1 MQFQNARIFTGSGFR
16 RGGFS
21 VEDGIFTRLRFD
33 AAEEGVDLNGARVIP
48 GLIDIHT
55 HGNSGADFSDGEE
68 EGLHKMGRFC
78 AQNGVTA
85 FAPAS
90 MTLPYETLEKAFGTA
105 AAYVRNRSEDEA
117 RLIGIHM
124 EGPFLSET
132 KKGAQN
138 GAYLRAPDWEAFT
151 RLYESCGGLVR
162 FVDLAPE
169 LAGAEAFAARAS
181 RLCTVSVS
189 HTAADYETACRVLDA
204 GASHLTHLF
213 NAMPGI
219 HHRHPGPICAAS
231 ERENV
236 YAELI
241 CDGLHV
247 HPSAVR
253 AAFKLFP
260 GRICL
265 VSDALRCAGMP
276 EGEYELGGQR
286 VFRKGGIA
294 RLADGTLAGAAAN
307 LYDGLVNAIRFGVDP
322 CEAIRAATCNNA
334 RQAGCLDRLGSI
346 EEGKCAD
353 FIICGEGWER
363 RAVYLGGNRVG

>member
-169 LAGAEAFAARAS
+169 LAGAEGLTVALSGYGGFEQVGS
-181 RLCTVSVS
+181 LGTRLPRSDVQTVTSPG
-189 HTAADYETACRVLDA
+189 DIVLYS
-204 GASHLTHLF
+204 GNSIVLF
-213 NAMPGI
+213 YGSN
-219 HHRHPGPICAAS
+219 S
-231 ERENV
+231 WV
-236 YAELI
+236 Y
-241 CDGLHV
+241 
-247 HPSAVR
+247 
-253 AAFKLFP
+253 
-260 GRICL
+260 
-265 VSDALRCAGMP
+265 
-276 EGEYELGGQR
+276 
-286 VFRKGGIA
+286 
-294 RLADGTLAGAAAN
+294 T
-307 LYDGLVNAIRFGVDP
+307 
-322 CEAIRAATCNNA
+322 
-334 RQAGCLDRLGSI
+334 RLGKI
-346 EEGKCAD
+346 QGLDENELR
-353 FIICGEGWER
+353 EL
-363 RAVYLGGNRVG
+363 LGSGDVTIRLVMG